1 MELSSVIYPGAINT
15 YIEIK
20 TMTEELSLT
29 CETYS
34 GLTLQFRLIAVD
46 DIAQV
51 MVLERS
57 AHSHPWRQSS
67 FEDCLNGRQKCWLAE
82 HKGIL
87 VGYVVVT
94 HGGGDAELL
103 NISVSPAYQRKGI
116 GHCLLAHAVNCVKA
130 KADMLFLEVRMSNR
144 KAIALYE
151 REDFFEVGQRKNY
164 YPTVNGHEDALLMAR
179 QLA

>member
-1 MELSSVIYPGAINT
+1 
-15 YIEIK
+15 
-20 TMTEELSLT
+20 MTEPIQLQ
-29 CETYS
+29 CETYT
-34 GLTLQFRLIAVD
+34 GLKLQFRLITAD
-46 DIAQV
+46 DIPQV
-51 MVLERS
+51 MALERS

-103 NISVSPAYQRKGI
+103 NISVAPHYQRRGI
-116 GHCLLAHAVNCVKA
+116 GQSLLIHAVNCVKD
-130 KADMLFLEVRMSNR
+130 KADMLFLEVRISNR

-151 REDFFEVGQRKNY
+151 KEDFFEVGQRRNY
-164 YPTVNGHEDALLMAR
+164 YPTLNGHEDALLMAR
-179 QLA
+179 QLS

>member
-1 MELSSVIYPGAINT
+1 MTNSSILSDTTDTGLLLHYRLLD
-15 YIEIK
+15 EID
-20 TMTEELSLT
+20 
-29 CETYS
+29 
-34 GLTLQFRLIAVD
+34 V
-46 DIAQV
+46 AQV
-51 MVLERS
+51 MILERS

-67 FEDCLNGRQKCWLAE
+67 FEDCLKGRQKCWLAE

-103 NISVSPAYQRKGI
+103 NISVSPSYQRKGV
-116 GHCLLAHAVNCVKA
+116 GRSLLKHAVECVKD

-151 REDFFEVGQRKNY
+151 KEDFFEVGQRKNY
-164 YPTVNGHEDALLMAR
+164 YPTANGHEDALLMAR
-179 QLA
+179 QLG

>member
-1 MELSSVIYPGAINT
+1 
-15 YIEIK
+15 
-20 TMTEELSLT
+20 MTEQIPLE

-34 GLTLQFRLIAVD
+34 GLTLQFRLIVAE
-46 DIAQV
+46 DIPKI
-51 MVLERS
+51 MELERS

-82 HKGIL
+82 HKEIL

-103 NISVSPAYQRKGI
+103 NISVAPTYQRKGI
-116 GHCLLAHAVNCVKA
+116 GQSLLSHAVNCVRE
-130 KADMLFLEVRMSNR
+130 KADMLFLEVRRSNR

-164 YPTVNGHEDALLMAR
+164 YPTLNGHEDALLMAR
-179 QLA
+179 QLL